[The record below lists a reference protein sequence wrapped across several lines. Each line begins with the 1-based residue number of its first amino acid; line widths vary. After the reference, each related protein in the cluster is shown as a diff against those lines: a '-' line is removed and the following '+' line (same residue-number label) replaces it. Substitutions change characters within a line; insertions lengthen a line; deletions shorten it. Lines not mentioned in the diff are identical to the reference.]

1 MYATKGIIQ
10 YTQTNYKDV
19 SWTQK
24 ESDIEVITT
33 TNNTNFAYYM
43 IYDPIGKTYRI
54 GAYPL
59 RDDVQATMV
68 QNLTWKY
75 VSGGTRKETRNLT
88 INVYPATTFF
98 IELHICLC

>member
-1 MYATKGIIQ
+1 MYVTNGIIQ
-10 YTQTNYKDV
+10 YTQTDYKDLN
-19 SWTQK
+19 WTRK

-59 RDDVQATMV
+59 SDDVQATME
-68 QNLTWKY
+68 QHLT
-75 VSGGTRKETRNLT
+75 
-88 INVYPATTFF
+88 
-98 IELHICLC
+98 